1 MSSSENALQL
11 PLPRD
16 LVPLPQLRPLSP
28 SERGDLVALI
38 EGDALFTP
46 EEKSVAVELV
56 DDALAD
62 PGGEYHVLLAHSGA
76 QLLGYVCYGTTP
88 MTDGTWDLF
97 WIVTH

>member
-1 MSSSENALQL
+1 MCI
-11 PLPRD
+11 RD
-16 LVPLPQLRPLSP
+16 R
-28 SERGDLVALI
+28 I

-97 WIVTH
+97 WIVTHRDARGRGIARALITRMEHEIRAHGGRVI